1 MKKSVLTIVALMS
14 SILAMAQTDVSLF
27 WRKDSVQVA
36 EIKSELADQYKKV
49 GHHGPAVENAYMAV
63 RLYFRDGGAI
73 DVYSKA
79 NPGLELKKYLWY
91 PTKEQIAAGAGCD
104 EYRVG
109 KTFGLGG
116 VSLWDGTQEVKITA
130 TAGRDAKVWKTS
142 NGACMEMLAKGV
154 KYKGEKI
161 DVAIRVIVF
170 NDSRDAIVE
179 AECVSGQKVQ
189 FMTGVNMHNGQ
200 QSTEGSVGKSG
211 YMAAWGIH
219 PADVVE
225 NPLPIGGGL
234 VYNKKKWQ
242 QMVAKSDLMWI
253 VSKKPTKKATTKIVA
268 ACSREKELNEWG
280 KFVEYLKSV
289 KM

>member
-1 MKKSVLTIVALMS
+1 MKKTILAVGALVMS
-14 SILAMAQTDVSLF
+14 SMAMAQTDVSLF
-27 WRKDSVQVA
+27 WRKDSVQVS
-36 EIKSELADQYKKV
+36 EIKSEIADQYRKV
-49 GHHGPAVENAYMAV
+49 GHHGPAVENSYMAV

-116 VSLWDGTQEVKITA
+116 VSLWDGSKEVKIVA
-130 TAGRDAKVWKTS
+130 TAGRDAKVEKTKD
-142 NGACMEMLAKGV
+142 GARMEMLAKGV
-154 KYKGEKI
+154 EYKGEKI
-161 DVAIRVIVF
+161 DVAIRVMVY
-170 NDSRDAIVE
+170 NDSRDAVVE

-189 FMTGVNMHNGQ
+189 FMTGVNMHEGQ
-200 QSTEGSVGKSG
+200 SSKEGKVGKVG

-219 PADVVE
+219 PADIVE

-234 VYNKKKWQ
+234 AYDAKKWQ
-242 QMVAKSDLMWI
+242 TMTAKKDLMWI
-253 VSKKPTKKATTKIVA
+253 VTKKPVKKACAKIVA
-268 ACSREKELNEWG
+268 ACSREKELNDWD
-280 KFVEYLKSV
+280 KFLKYLEGM

>member
-1 MKKSVLTIVALMS
+1 MKKT
-14 SILAMAQTDVSLF
+14 ILAVVSLMASLMAFAQTDVSLF
-27 WRKDSVQVA
+27 WRKDSVQVS
-36 EIKSELADQYKKV
+36 EIRSELADQYKKV

-91 PTKEQIAAGAGCD
+91 PSKQDIASGAGCD

-116 VSLWDGTQEVKITA
+116 VSLWDGTKEIKIVA
-130 TAGRDAKVWKTS
+130 TAGRDAKVEKTKD
-142 NGACMEMLAKGV
+142 GARMEMLAKGV
-154 KYKGEKI
+154 EYKGEKI

-170 NDSRDAIVE
+170 DDSRDVVVE

-189 FMTGVNMHNGQ
+189 FMTGVNMHAGQ
-200 QSTEGSVGKSG
+200 SSKEGSVGKNG
-211 YMAAWGIH
+211 YLAAWGIH

-234 VYNKKKWQ
+234 VYSKKKWQ
-242 QMVAKSDLMWI
+242 LMETKSDLMW
-253 VSKKPTKKATTKIVA
+253 VVTKKPVKKACTKIVA
-268 ACSREKELNEWG
+268 ACSREKELNEWN
-280 KFVEYLKSV
+280 KFVKYLESV
-289 KM
+289 K

>member
-1 MKKSVLTIVALMS
+1 MS
-14 SILAMAQTDVSLF
+14 KLS
-27 WRKDSVQVA
+27 R
-36 EIKSELADQYKKV
+36 
-49 GHHGPAVENAYMAV
+49 
-63 RLYFRDGGAI
+63 
-73 DVYSKA
+73 
-79 NPGLELKKYLWY
+79 
-91 PTKEQIAAGAGCD
+91 KEQREAVFALLFETEFHPDMSPEEIFALSGDNREIADD
-104 EYRVG
+104 EYV
-109 KTFGLGG
+109 KDTYFGVRAHLQQIDEI
-116 VSLWDGTQEVKITA
+116 VS
-130 TAGRDAKVWKTS
+130 RHAKGWKTS

-170 NDSRDAIVE
+170 NDSRDAMVE